1 MGFQFNEN
9 HMLPRPL
16 KFPHS
21 LDRLEQRDV
30 HFELPDITPYLPKGT
45 DVDAANSLCSVY
57 RSHCVLAIDNFR
69 YCKTE
74 KFCDSFKALH
84 GLLTV
89 PGQKLLV
96 SPSIAAWV
104 RECDWR
110 KYQSMIPMLN
120 MILLTQVPQ
129 KAMNHMQNVAVNL
142 CNWIRHFFQNQP
154 AHVLTAMLGP
164 ASVFVNVL
172 GRFCRVQGAAVELAP
187 IFDSPEKRNQ
197 LWSDWVRMVNPLQVV
212 QCSLPAMG
220 HRRCRLMLTREVIL
234 LLNPTQ
240 SPPLTSTPFED
251 DGEGMTEFR
260 AAEMRRECKN
270 SSDLISRMYRFLLSL
285 QSRFPHASAQEI
297 LNPLERFTGSA
308 ARNLTLAG
316 ALTVAEWWRIKV
328 FVDEAASWLAEMG
341 GIFENSSEVLV
352 PNNQFDRDLGNLSG
366 FYDFDNLDT
375 VSRPA
380 TGSNHQS
387 ATAFSTPDPG
397 HSHAHPE
404 SSRQP
409 SLVQQ
414 RTESTRSSKS
424 EQPGDAV
431 QRTADLHDDSG
442 IGLGIHDD
450 FGIDTKYNTFIT
462 GVNGSDP
469 ADVVVC

>member
-1 MGFQFNEN
+1 
-9 HMLPRPL
+9 MLPRPL
-16 KFPHS
+16 KFPQA
-21 LDRLEQRDV
+21 LDRLDQRDV

-45 DVDAANSLCSVY
+45 DIDAANSLCSVY

-89 PGQKLLV
+89 PGQKLLA
-96 SPSIAAWV
+96 SSDIAVWV

-129 KAMNHMQNVAVNL
+129 KAMNHMQAVAVSL

-154 AHVLTAMLGP
+154 SHVLTAMLGP
-164 ASVFVNVL
+164 AGTFVNIL
-172 GRFCRVQGAAVELAP
+172 ERFCRVQGAAIELAP
-187 IFDSPEKRNQ
+187 IFDSVEKRNQ

-220 HRRCRLMLTREVIL
+220 HRRCRLMMTREFML
-234 LLNPTQ
+234 LLNPTE
-240 SPPLTSTPFED
+240 SPPLTGTLFED
-251 DGEGMTEFR
+251 DGEGMTDFR
-260 AAEMRRECKN
+260 TAEMRRQCNN
-270 SSDLISRMYRFLLSL
+270 SSDMIARMYRFLLSL

-297 LNPLERFTGSA
+297 LNALERFTSNA

-341 GIFENSSEVLV
+341 GLFENPSDVLV
-352 PNNQFDRDLGNLSG
+352 PTSQFERDLGSLGG
-366 FYDFDNLDT
+366 FYDFDNLDA

-380 TGSNHQS
+380 TGSNAPHS
-387 ATAFSTPDPG
+387 GTTFNTPDPSI
-397 HSHAHPE
+397 SHAHPNG
-404 SSRQP
+404 SRQP

-414 RTESTRSSKS
+414 RTTSTDSSKS
-424 EQPGDAV
+424 AAQQQQPGSNAQTVDM
-431 QRTADLHDDSG
+431 HEDSG

-450 FGIDTKYNTFIT
+450 FGADAKYNSFI
-462 GVNGSDP
+462 GGINGSDP
-469 ADVVVC
+469 ADVIVC